1 MPISGGGSLGSV
13 TLYTDVART
22 QVATAQQV
30 IDAFS
35 AGGVRISATSGDN
48 EIVMTVLTIA
58 HPTIATATQTADDE
72 SSPAAVLLTAD
83 PITLKLIGFKL
94 ME

>member
-1 MPISGGGSLGSV
+1 MLISGGGSSSGV
-13 TLYTDVART
+13 TLYTDATCT
-22 QVATAQQV
+22 QAATAQQV

-48 EIVMTVLTIA
+48 EIVATVLTIA
-58 HPTIATATQTADDE
+58 HPTIATQTAGDD
-72 SSPAAVLLTAD
+72 SSPAAVLLIAD
-83 PITLKLIGFKL
+83 PITLKLMGLKL